1 MANLNGHEGG
11 NAGHGQGTPKDL
23 GECGRLPA
31 EGVEGRGQAKGNA
44 DLQNTPRTPS
54 RETGVLSARDR
65 IRRAAETDKGRRFTA
80 LLHHV
85 YDVES
90 LREAYFGLKRG
101 AAPGVDGETWRAYGE
116 QLDSKLP
123 DLSGRLRRGAYRA
136 KPVRRVLIPKPDG
149 RQRPLGVTTLE
160 DKLVQR
166 ALVTVLNCI
175 YEADFLGFS
184 YGFRPGRSTHQALDA
199 LSVGIRRKKVNWVLD
214 ADIRGFFDAI
224 DHGCLVKLIEHRIAD
239 RRVVRLIQKWLNA
252 GVLVDGEWT
261 RSDVGTPQGG
271 GISPLLANIYLHYA
285 FDLWV
290 RDWRRQAKGDV
301 IVVRYADDFIVGF
314 QYEWEARRFWNELRE
329 RLAAFGLELHPEKT
343 RLIEFGTF
351 AESNRKRNGRGK
363 PETFDFLGFTHVCG
377 KTRRGRFIVL
387 RLTMRK
393 RLRAKLREINTKLRQ
408 RWHDPIPENGRW
420 LASIIRGHTNYY
432 GVPLNSQR
440 LHAFR
445 HQVVC
450 LWKRALSR
458 RSQKAYVTWERMQ
471 RIARRWLPPVRIV
484 HPYPEQRFHLL
495 T

>member
-11 NAGHGQGTPKDL
+11 NAGDGQGAPKAPSE
-23 GECGRLPA
+23 GGQPTA

-44 DLQNTPRTPS
+44 APQNTDRTQS
-54 RETGVLSARDR
+54 RGNVSSARDR
-65 IRRAAETDKGRRFTA
+65 IRQAAETDKGRRFTA

-85 YDVES
+85 YSIES
-90 LREAYFGLKRG
+90 LREAYLGLKRD
-101 AAPGVDGETWRAYGE
+101 AAPGVDGETWREYGE
-116 QLDSKLP
+116 QLETNIA
-123 DLSGRLRRGAYRA
+123 DLSDRLRRGAYRA
-136 KPVRRVLIPKPDG
+136 KPVRRVMIPKPDG

-166 ALVTVLNCI
+166 ALVAVLNCI
-175 YEADFLGFS
+175 YETDFLGFS
-184 YGFRPGRSTHQALDA
+184 YGFRPGRSPHHALDA
-199 LSVGIRRKKVNWVLD
+199 LSVGICRKKVNWVLD

-224 DHGCLVKLIEHRIAD
+224 DHDCLVKFIEHRIAD

-290 RDWRRQAKGDV
+290 RDWRRQTKGDV

-314 QYEWEARRFWNELRE
+314 QYEWEARRFWDELRE

-343 RLIEFGTF
+343 RLIEFGRFT
-351 AESNRKRNGRGK
+351 AANRKRNGRGK
-363 PETFDFLGFTHVCG
+363 PETFDFLGFTHICG

-393 RLRAKLREINTKLRQ
+393 RLRAKLREIHITLRQ
-408 RWHDPIPENGRW
+408 RWHDPVPETGRW
-420 LASIIRGHTNYY
+420 LASIIRGHSNYY
-432 GVPLNSQR
+432 GVPLNYAR
-440 LHAFR
+440 LEAFY
-445 HQVVC
+445 HQVVR

-458 RSQKAYVTWERMQ
+458 RSQKAYVTWERMC
-471 RIARRWLPPVRIV
+471 RIARRWLPPVRIA
-484 HPYPEQRFHLL
+484 HPYPDQRLCL
-495 T
+495 PT

>member
-1 MANLNGHEGG
+1 VE
-11 NAGHGQGTPKDL
+11 
-23 GECGRLPA
+23 
-31 EGVEGRGQAKGNA
+31 VEGRGQAKGNA
-44 DLQNTPRTPS
+44 SPQNTLRTPG
-54 RETGVLSARDR
+54 REGVLSARER
-65 IRRAAETDKGRRFTA
+65 IRRAAETDKGKRFTA

-85 YDVES
+85 YDITN
-90 LREAYFGLKRG
+90 LREAYFGLKRD
-101 AAPGVDGETWRAYGE
+101 AAPGVDGETWWTYGE
-116 QLDSKLP
+116 QLEVNLV

-184 YGFRPGRSTHQALDA
+184 YGFRPGRSAHHALDA
-199 LSVGIRRKKVNWVLD
+199 LCVGIRRKKVNWVLD

-224 DHGCLVKLIEHRIAD
+224 DHECLVKLIERRIAD
-239 RRVVRLIQKWLNA
+239 RRVVRLIQKWLKA

-271 GISPLLANIYLHYA
+271 GISPLLANVFLHYA

-290 RDWRRQAKGDV
+290 QEWRRQAKGHV

-314 QYEWEARRFWNELRE
+314 QSEWEARRFWDELRE
-329 RLAAFGLELHPEKT
+329 RLAIFGLELHPEKT
-343 RLIEFGTF
+343 RLIEFGAF
-351 AESNRKRNGRGK
+351 AASNRQRNGRGK

-393 RLRAKLREINTKLRQ
+393 RLRAKLREIHTTLRQ
-408 RWHDPIPENGRW
+408 RWHDPIPEVGGW
-420 LASIIRGHTNYY
+420 LAKVVQGHTNYY
-432 GVPLNSQR
+432 GVPLNSHR

-458 RSQKAYVTWERMQ
+458 RSQKAWVTWERMA
-471 RIARRWLPPVRIV
+471 RLARRWLPPVRIV
-484 HPYPEQRFHLL
+484 HPYPEQRLAFR